1 MKNGFSIAA
10 LAVFLL
16 SDCVSDRP
24 QAAKNAYESDYER
37 FFQNVIVKEKTP
49 HYVTYEYK
57 DVRIDEIA
65 FLASR
70 YCQEQGGKI
79 YIDGFGWVTNH
90 GGGGSGTTASDM
102 YENVNKV
109 GIME

>member
-16 SDCVSDRP
+16 SGCVSDRP
-24 QAAKNAYESDYER
+24 QEAKNAYESDYER

-57 DVRIDEIA
+57 DVRIDD
-65 FLASR
+65 
-70 YCQEQGGKI
+70 CQEQGGK
-79 YIDGFGWVTNH
+79 
-90 GGGGSGTTASDM
+90 TAYLHDTVL
-102 YENVNKV
+102 YRNFTRRATFDCLELQN
-109 GIME
+109 

>member
-16 SDCVSDRP
+16 SGCVSDRP
-24 QAAKNAYESDYER
+24 QEAKNAYESDYER

-70 YCQEQGGKI
+70 YCQEQG
-79 YIDGFGWVTNH
+79 YEFRVIDE
-90 GGGGSGTTASDM
+90 TTPQFHHHI
-102 YENVNKV
+102 NN
-109 GIME
+109 

>member
-1 MKNGFSIAA
+1 MKNGFSSAA

-16 SDCVSDRP
+16 SGCVSDRP
-24 QAAKNAYESDYER
+24 QEAKNAYESDYER
-37 FFQNVIVKEKTP
+37 VFQNVLVKEKTP

-70 YCQEQGGKI
+70 YSQEQGGK
-79 YIDGFGWVTNH
+79 
-90 GGGGSGTTASDM
+90 TAYLHDTVL
-102 YENVNKV
+102 YRNFTRRATFDCLELQN
-109 GIME
+109 

>member
-1 MKNGFSIAA
+1 MKYVFSAFMLTITL
-10 LAVFLL
+10 LAGCSLN
-16 SDCVSDRP
+16 RP
-24 QAAKNAYESDYER
+24 QTVENAYDSDYDR

-70 YCQEQGGKI
+70 YCFEQDGK
-79 YIDGFGWVTNH
+79 
-90 GGGGSGTTASDM
+90 TAYLHDTVL
-102 YENVNKV
+102 YRNFTRRATFDCLELQN
-109 GIME
+109 

>member
-16 SDCVSDRP
+16 SGCVSDRP

-70 YCQEQGGKI
+70 YCQGHLHDTVLYRNFTRRATFDCLELQ
-79 YIDGFGWVTNH
+79 N
-90 GGGGSGTTASDM
+90 
-102 YENVNKV
+102 
-109 GIME
+109 

>member
-16 SDCVSDRP
+16 SGCVSDRP
-24 QAAKNAYESDYER
+24 QEAKNAYESDYER

-57 DVRIDEIA
+57 DVRI
-65 FLASR
+65 
-70 YCQEQGGKI
+70 K
-79 YIDGFGWVTNH
+79 
-90 GGGGSGTTASDM
+90 TAYLHDTVL
-102 YENVNKV
+102 YRNFTRRATFDCLELQN
-109 GIME
+109 

>member
-1 MKNGFSIAA
+1 MKNGFSIAT

-16 SDCVSDRP
+16 SGCVSDRP

-70 YCQEQGGKI
+70 YCQEQGGKEHKKT
-79 YIDGFGWVTNH
+79 DLSAVVKLRSQEGVL
-90 GGGGSGTTASDM
+90 
-102 YENVNKV
+102 V
-109 GIME
+109 

>member
-1 MKNGFSIAA
+1 MKNGFSIAT

-16 SDCVSDRP
+16 SGCVSDRP

-57 DVRIDEIA
+57 DVRIDEIGRKDR
-65 FLASR
+65 LSPR
-70 YCQEQGGKI
+70 YGALPQFYAAGN
-79 YIDGFGWVTNH
+79 F
-90 GGGGSGTTASDM
+90 
-102 YENVNKV
+102 
-109 GIME
+109 